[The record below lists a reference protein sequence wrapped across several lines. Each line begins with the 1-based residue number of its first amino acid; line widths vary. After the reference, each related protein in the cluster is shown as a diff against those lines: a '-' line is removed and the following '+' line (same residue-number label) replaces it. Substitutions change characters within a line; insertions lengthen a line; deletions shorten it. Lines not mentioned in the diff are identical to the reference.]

1 MVRSTSGGWR
11 ALVIVMVAV
20 AWTAGCRAGGRAPIV
35 QPGAPGAP
43 ARVIDARAATDVAG
57 AVHTAADVR
66 FVQRMIPHHAQ
77 ALEMTALVRSRSA
90 DPAVRRL
97 AERIELSQ
105 ADEIAFMRE
114 WLDAR
119 GERAPR
125 PGEPHAHHDT
135 VPGMLTAE
143 ELARLAAASGAAFDR
158 LFLELMIK
166 HHEGALAM
174 VAELMAAPEGAG
186 DPELFAF
193 ATSVDTDQRM
203 EIARMRAM
211 LEERRR

>member
-1 MVRSTSGGWR
+1 MTRVAGVL
-11 ALVIVMVAV
+11 ALA
-20 AWTAGCRAGGRAPIV
+20 AAAAACAGRARPPIV

-43 ARVIDARAATDVAG
+43 ARVIGAHAAADIAG
-57 AVHTAADVR
+57 VVHTAAEAR
-66 FVQRMIPHHAQ
+66 FVRRMIAHHAQ
-77 ALEMTALVRSRSA
+77 ALEMTALVPSRSL
-90 DPAVRRL
+90 DPLMRKL

-105 ADEIAFMRE
+105 ADEIRFMRE

-119 GERAPR
+119 GERAPAS
-125 PGEPHAHHDT
+125 GEPHDHGDA

-143 ELARLAAASGAAFDR
+143 ELQRLAAAAGAAFDR

-174 VAELMAAPEGAG
+174 VAELLAAPDGTS

-193 ATSVDTDQRM
+193 ATSVETDQRM